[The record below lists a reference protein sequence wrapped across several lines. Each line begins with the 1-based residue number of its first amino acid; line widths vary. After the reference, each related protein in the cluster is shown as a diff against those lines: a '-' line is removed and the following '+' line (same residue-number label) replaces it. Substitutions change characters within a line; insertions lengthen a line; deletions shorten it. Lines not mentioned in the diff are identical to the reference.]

1 MQLTIINKYNK
12 LNISGVYK
20 FSTPESN
27 SFYIGSSNNIGLR
40 LANHKS
46 QALNGKHF
54 NTHFERWFNKYQN
67 NIVFEV
73 LCTCPVEY
81 LQKMEQ
87 HCIDTFKP
95 NINKNKEV
103 TNVAC
108 AGWSKGL
115 NLSEQHK
122 EAISESLKNNP
133 KVLDNL
139 NNIRPNKKG
148 IKLSEEH
155 IKNIKKSA
163 KKGSNSPVSKLNEE
177 TVKQIKLLLG
187 SKSNVEI
194 ASIFN
199 LSRQLINQIRKGIT
213 WKHI

>member
-1 MQLTIINKYNK
+1 MQLTIINKYNN
-12 LNISGVYK
+12 LHISGIYK
-20 FSTPESN
+20 FSSPESK

-54 NTHFERWFNKYQN
+54 NIHFERWFNKYKD
-67 NIVFEV
+67 NIIFEV
-73 LCTCPVEY
+73 LCSCPVEY

-87 HCIDTFKP
+87 HCINTFNP

-115 NLSEQHK
+115 NLSK
-122 EAISESLKNNP
+122 EHRKSISMALKNNS

-139 NNIRPNKKG
+139 NKIRPNKKG

-155 IKNIKKSA
+155 KNKIKEVA
-163 KKGSNSPVSKLNEE
+163 KKGSESAVAKLNEDI
-177 TVKQIKLLLG
+177 VIKI
-187 SKSNVEI
+187 KSLFDAKTNVEI
-194 ASIFN
+194 AAMFN
-199 LSRQLINQIRKGIT
+199 VSRQLINQIRKGVT

>member
-1 MQLTIINKYNK
+1 MQLTVINKYGR
-12 LNISGVYK
+12 LSISGVYK
-20 FSTPESN
+20 FSTPKSE

-46 QALNGKHF
+46 QALGGKHF
-54 NTHFERWFNKYQN
+54 NTHFERWFNKYKD

-73 LCTCPVEY
+73 LCSCPVEY

-87 HCIDTFKP
+87 HCINVFKP

-115 NLSEQHK
+115 NLSEEHK
-122 EAISESLKNNP
+122 ESISTSLKNNP

-139 NNIRPNKKG
+139 NKIRPNKKG

-155 IKNIKKSA
+155 KSKIKESSKRGSKSA
-163 KKGSNSPVSKLNEE
+163 VAKLNED
-177 TVKQIKLLLG
+177 TVIKI
-187 SKSNVEI
+187 KSLFDTKTNIEI
-194 ASIFN
+194 ASMFN
-199 LSRQLINQIRKGIT
+199 VSRQLINQIRKGLT
-213 WKHI
+213 WKYI

>member
-1 MQLTIINKYNK
+1 MQLTVINKYGR
-12 LNISGVYK
+12 LSISGVYK
-20 FSTPESN
+20 FSTPKSE

-46 QALNGKHF
+46 QALGDKHF
-54 NTHFERWFNKYQN
+54 NTHFERWFNKYKD

-73 LCTCPVEY
+73 LCSCPVEY

-87 HCIDTFKP
+87 HCINVFKP

-115 NLSEQHK
+115 NLSENHK
-122 EAISESLKNNP
+122 DSISTSLKNNP

-139 NNIRPNKKG
+139 NKIRPNKKG

-155 IKNIKKSA
+155 KNKIKESSKRGSKSA
-163 KKGSNSPVSKLNEE
+163 VAKLNED
-177 TVKQIKLLLG
+177 TVIKI
-187 SKSNVEI
+187 KSLFDTKTNIEI
-194 ASIFN
+194 ASMFN
-199 LSRQLINQIRKGIT
+199 VSRQLINQIRKGLT

>member
-1 MQLTIINKYNK
+1 MQLTIINKYNN
-12 LNISGVYK
+12 LHISGVYK
-20 FSTPESN
+20 FSSPESK
-27 SFYIGSSNNIGLR
+27 SFYIGSSNNIKLR

-54 NTHFERWFNKYQN
+54 NIHFERWFNKYKN

-87 HCIDTFKP
+87 HCINIFKP

-108 AGWSKGL
+108 AGCSKGL
-115 NLSEQHK
+115 NLSKEHK
-122 EAISESLKNNP
+122 ESISTALKNNS

-139 NNIRPNKKG
+139 KKVRPNKKG

-155 IKNIKKSA
+155 KSKIKESSKRGSESAVAKLDEGTVIKIKSLFNT
-163 KKGSNSPVSKLNEE
+163 K
-177 TVKQIKLLLG
+177 T
-187 SKSNVEI
+187 NVEI
-194 ASIFN
+194 ATMFN
-199 LSRQLINQIRKGIT
+199 VSRQLINQIRKGVT

>member
-1 MQLTIINKYNK
+1 MQLTIINKHNS

-40 LANHKS
+40 VANHKS

-54 NTHFERWFNKYQN
+54 NTHFERWFNKYQH
-67 NIVFEV
+67 NIIFEV

-87 HCIDTFKP
+87 YCINTLKP

-108 AGWSKGL
+108 AGWSRGL
-115 NLSEQHK
+115 NLSKEHK

-133 KVLDNL
+133 KVIDNL
-139 NNIRPNKKG
+139 NKIRPNKKG
-148 IKLSEEH
+148 TMLSNEH
-155 IKNIKKSA
+155 IENIKKSV
-163 KKGSNSPVSKLNEE
+163 KRGSDSPVSKLNEE
-177 TVKQIKLLLG
+177 IVTQIKLLFD
-187 SKSNVEI
+187 SKTNVEI

-199 LSRQLINQIRKGIT
+199 ISRQLINQIRKGIT

>member
-1 MQLTIINKYNK
+1 MQLTVINKYGR
-12 LNISGVYK
+12 LSISGVYK
-20 FSTPESN
+20 FSTPKSE

-46 QALNGKHF
+46 QALGGKHF
-54 NTHFERWFNKYQN
+54 NTHFERWFNKYKD

-73 LCTCPVEY
+73 LCSCPVEY

-87 HCIDTFKP
+87 HCINVFKP

-115 NLSEQHK
+115 NLSEEHK
-122 EAISESLKNNP
+122 DSISASLKNNP

-139 NNIRPNKKG
+139 NKIRPNKKG

-155 IKNIKKSA
+155 KSKIKESSKRGSKSA
-163 KKGSNSPVSKLNEE
+163 VAKLNED
-177 TVKQIKLLLG
+177 TVIKI
-187 SKSNVEI
+187 KSLFDTKTNIEI
-194 ASIFN
+194 ASMFN
-199 LSRQLINQIRKGIT
+199 VSRQLINQIRKGLT

>member
-1 MQLTIINKYNK
+1 MQLTVINKYGR
-12 LNISGVYK
+12 LSISGVYK
-20 FSTPESN
+20 FSTPKSE

-46 QALNGKHF
+46 QALGGKHF
-54 NTHFERWFNKYQN
+54 NTHFERWFNKYKD

-73 LCTCPVEY
+73 LCSCPVEY

-87 HCIDTFKP
+87 HCINVFKP

-115 NLSEQHK
+115 NLSEEHK
-122 EAISESLKNNP
+122 DSISTSLKNNP

-139 NNIRPNKKG
+139 NKIRPNKKG

-155 IKNIKKSA
+155 KSKIKESSKRGSKSA
-163 KKGSNSPVSKLNEE
+163 VAKLNED
-177 TVKQIKLLLG
+177 TVIKI
-187 SKSNVEI
+187 KSLFDTKTNIEI
-194 ASIFN
+194 ASMFN
-199 LSRQLINQIRKGIT
+199 VSRQLINQIRKGLT

>member
-1 MQLTIINKYNK
+1 MQLTVINKYGR
-12 LNISGVYK
+12 LSISGVYK
-20 FSTPESN
+20 FSTPKSE

-46 QALNGKHF
+46 QALGGKHF
-54 NTHFERWFNKYQN
+54 NTHFERWFNKYKD

-73 LCTCPVEY
+73 LCSCPVEY

-87 HCIDTFKP
+87 HCINVFKP

-115 NLSEQHK
+115 NLLEEHK
-122 EAISESLKNNP
+122 DSISTSLKNNP

-139 NNIRPNKKG
+139 NKIRPNKKG

-155 IKNIKKSA
+155 KSKIKESS
-163 KKGSNSPVSKLNEE
+163 KKGSKSAVAKLNED
-177 TVKQIKLLLG
+177 TVIKI
-187 SKSNVEI
+187 KSLFDTKTNIEI
-194 ASIFN
+194 ASMFN
-199 LSRQLINQIRKGIT
+199 VSRQLINQIRKGLT

>member
-1 MQLTIINKYNK
+1 MQLTIINKYGK

-20 FSTPESN
+20 FSTLDSN

-46 QALNGKHF
+46 QALGGKHF
-54 NTHFERWFNKYQN
+54 NIHFERWFNKHKD

-87 HCIDTFKP
+87 HCINTFNP

-115 NLSEQHK
+115 NLSKDHK
-122 EAISESLKNNP
+122 ESISNALKNNP

-139 NNIRPNKKG
+139 SKIRPDKKG

-155 IKNIKKSA
+155 KSKIKESA
-163 KKGSNSPVSKLNEE
+163 KKGSESTVSKLNED
-177 TVKQIKLLLG
+177 TVIKI
-187 SKSNVEI
+187 KSLFNTKTNVEI
-194 ASIFN
+194 ATMFN
-199 LSRQLINQIRKGIT
+199 VSRQLINQIRKGLT

>member
-1 MQLTIINKYNK
+1 MQLTIINKYNS
-12 LNISGVYK
+12 LHISGIYK
-20 FSTPESN
+20 FSSPDSK

-54 NTHFERWFNKYQN
+54 NTHFERWFNKYKD

-73 LCTCPVEY
+73 LCACPIEY

-87 HCIDTFKP
+87 YCIDVFNP
-95 NINKNKEV
+95 NINKNREV

-115 NLSEQHK
+115 NLSEEHRK
-122 EAISESLKNNP
+122 SISVALKNNS

-139 NNIRPNKKG
+139 NKIRPDKKG

-155 IKNIKKSA
+155 KAKIKESAKRGSKSA
-163 KKGSNSPVSKLNEE
+163 VSKLNEK
-177 TVKQIKLLLG
+177 TVIAIKSLFIT
-187 SKSNVEI
+187 KTNVEI
-194 ASIFN
+194 AAMFN
-199 LSRQLINQIRKGIT
+199 VSRQLINQIRKGLT
-213 WKHI
+213 WKYI